1 MYRIIEKQNSAGT
14 CYEMQTYDGQNSL
27 VDTKL
32 IQVNSYATTS
42 DDGTDMIQ
50 SNILNYTQNHALF
63 QDWMYVT
70 EAC

>member
-32 IQVNSYATTS
+32 NTVQEHIDAAEIVRSQVYLLPEVAHGHTL
-42 DDGTDMIQ
+42 IA
-50 SNILNYTQNHALF
+50 QNLLCF
-63 QDWMYVT
+63 QK
-70 EAC
+70 E